1 MKYTKE
7 NGRFYKVIESG
18 KPIMFGELRF
28 DTDELNTIH
37 EVTFL
42 TKEQYTEATGIEVVE
57 APETKL
63 PDYFGATPENQ
74 PEEIEE

>member
-18 KPIMFGELRF
+18 KPIMFGELKY
-28 DTDELNTIH
+28 DDDELNTIN
-37 EVTFL
+37 EVVFIS
-42 TKEQYTEATGIEVVE
+42 KEDYTTATGIEVVE
-57 APETKL
+57 VPETKL
-63 PDYFGATPENQ
+63 PYYFGATPENQ